1 MFLLWFLEILAI
13 LVVGAIL
20 LTQFAIPLLMNKPI
34 LWLFRKKTPQANIE
48 KLKSKLAE
56 ADAEAEVA
64 ALKEKLKDRKAGGS
78 EKEESKKDTAKF
90 PWQY

>member
-13 LVVGAIL
+13 LVVGAVI

-34 LWLFRKKTPQANIE
+34 LWLFRKKTQQSNIE
-48 KLKSKLAE
+48 KLKGKLAE

-64 ALKEKLKDRKAGGS
+64 ALKEKLKDRKAGGKD
-78 EKEESKKDTAKF
+78 EKEWKGF
-90 PWQY
+90 PHGY